1 MSIHFLDAVI
11 IGSVPLTLDLI
22 DLGRDHEDFFE
33 VWAVAS
39 EKSGRRV
46 ERLRHEAQRFR
57 PTLKVNTGV
66 VNCLDESGKSAS
78 ADHVQC
84 PLLQCRFDD
93 KPMNLSNSFAG
104 NRS

>member
-1 MSIHFLDAVI
+1 
-11 IGSVPLTLDLI
+11 
-22 DLGRDHEDFFE
+22 
-33 VWAVAS
+33 
-39 EKSGRRV
+39 V

-66 VNCLDESGKSAS
+66 VNCLDEIGKSAF

-93 KPMNLSNSFAG
+93 KLMNLSNSFAE
-104 NRS
+104 N

>member
-1 MSIHFLDAVI
+1 LVHLATRAPNPFGFGDSALVNGFPVR
-11 IGSVPLTLDLI
+11 G
-22 DLGRDHEDFFE
+22 DHEDFFE

-39 EKSGRRV
+39 EKNGRRV

-66 VNCLDESGKSAS
+66 ANCLDESGKSAF

-84 PLLQCRFDD
+84 PLLQCRL
-93 KPMNLSNSFAG
+93 MTS
-104 NRS
+104 R